1 MTFLFVALSVE
12 TETSPIQKLV
22 HANHFSIPEM
32 KYVIW
37 GNVHRGNA
45 RSTKCYSG
53 NCPSGKFLR
62 GTFHRGKVR
71 RGKCP
76 SGKFPRTESLIYVI
90 IKLVFVFVFIICK
103 RIQVFR
109 RYNEPMKILFNCL
122 KIFKNKEINTRLLS
136 LQGLFHEA

>member
-1 MTFLFVALSVE
+1 
-12 TETSPIQKLV
+12 
-22 HANHFSIPEM
+22 M

-109 RYNEPMKILFNCL
+109 RYNEPMKYYLTFRKYSRIRKLIQDSFHYKACFMKLNV
-122 KIFKNKEINTRLLS
+122 KPVQSGIFPN
-136 LQGLFHEA
+136 